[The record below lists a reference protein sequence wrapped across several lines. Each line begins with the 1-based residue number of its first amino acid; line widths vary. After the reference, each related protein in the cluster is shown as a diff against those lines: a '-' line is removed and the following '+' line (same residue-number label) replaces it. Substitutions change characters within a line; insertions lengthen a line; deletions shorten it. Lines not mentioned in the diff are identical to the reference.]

1 MYNMTN
7 KLLLFFIINFLGL
20 ATIFAAPK
28 KKAVYIVLDGIP
40 ADYMERVHP
49 QTIFE
54 IADEGGYARATTGG
68 EIGGYS
74 QTSTISAIGY
84 MNILTGTWMNK
95 HNVKGNSNLEPNYNY
110 WSLFRIAKEQHK
122 DVRTALFSSWV
133 DNRTV
138 LIGEGKPETDNL
150 QIDYV
155 YDGYELDKKAFPE
168 KKDQLHIF
176 EIDSVVCQKAAE
188 CIKGDAP
195 DLSWVYLWYT
205 DSGFHLYGDGS
216 YMDEYVNRTDKLI
229 SQIWNAVKFREAN
242 HDEEWMVIV
251 TTDHGRT
258 ESGHNHGGQ
267 SERERSVWISTN
279 NKDLNAHFENPSLS
293 LVDILPSIC
302 RYMDFKIPRDVRFEE
317 DGIPFI
323 GDADIYS
330 LTTHP
335 YNNSVTL
342 RWKHHKSKNTAT
354 IYMATSNQYKTG
366 RKDEWIKIGEVK
378 ASKGEF
384 SIDLSQYP
392 SSKFYKFV
400 VETPYNHLT
409 RWLYK

>member
-1 MYNMTN
+1 
-7 KLLLFFIINFLGL
+7 
-20 ATIFAAPK
+20 
-28 KKAVYIVLDGIP
+28 
-40 ADYMERVHP
+40 
-49 QTIFE
+49 
-54 IADEGGYARATTGG
+54 
-68 EIGGYS
+68 
-74 QTSTISAIGY
+74 
-84 MNILTGTWMNK
+84 MNK

-168 KKDQLHIF
+168 KKDHLHIF

-188 CIKGDAP
+188 CIKADAP

-335 YNNSVTL
+335 YDNSVTL

-366 RKDEWIKIGEVK
+366 GKDEWIKIGEVK

-384 SIDLSQYP
+384 SIDLSQYS